1 MKRFDS
7 DRPVPESVSI
17 VAMGQ
22 SSMEYVHSAMK
33 CGNRKRVTEET
44 WAINSMGGVL
54 KYDLLFHMDDVKI
67 QEMRAKEHPEWNVAG
82 MVDWLKDAKFFTS
95 KIYSDYPGSMPYPLK
110 EVADSLRSM
119 YFNSTPSYALAY
131 AIYLEIPNIHLYG
144 LDYSYPDKHKA
155 EAGRACIEF
164 MCGIAK
170 ERGLEIYI
178 PKISTLFDAIIP
190 KSEKPYGYDAYD
202 VDWKVKDGE
211 FHIEMKDKELP
222 TALEIE
228 KRYRNISLEE
238 VKKLENVA

>member
-144 LDYSYPDKHKA
+144 
-155 EAGRACIEF
+155 
-164 MCGIAK
+164 